1 MLFRNNFRKKQKNY
15 LKNNGQD
22 TKKKN
27 RARHRESKIISYL
40 RNLKKEENNVKQ
52 IYEERLRVST
62 ENQFQLN
69 GRLITDHREQ
79 MWRVWTVDSVDNM
92 PQQQKKF
99 IVQQLQ
105 VQQNSQNRKF
115 IGFFKVKKLIVKNY
129 YLFKKGL
136 F

>member
-1 MLFRNNFRKKQKNY
+1 M
-15 LKNNGQD
+15 
-22 TKKKN
+22 KN
-27 RARHRESKIISYL
+27 RARHRESKTISYL

-92 PQQQKKF
+92 P
-99 IVQQLQ
+99 
-105 VQQNSQNRKF
+105 
-115 IGFFKVKKLIVKNY
+115 
-129 YLFKKGL
+129 
-136 F
+136 